1 MRSVGRQLRQRTLV
15 VSVGTAWSISCSRR
29 KTLLVEKSPAGVIA
43 LAMLRFGLYRRSGIH
58 LLGFQMIDPA
68 QPNIELLRDVRR
80 LRIDGSD
87 RVIGARAFDLLAY
100 LDAHSSRVVTK
111 AELLEHVW
119 ADLNV
124 EESNL
129 TVQIAALR
137 KLIGAGA
144 IATVPGGGYQLTL
157 AAKSPAEPPK
167 ALPLPDKPSLA
178 VLPFANLTGDAAKD
192 YLVDGIV
199 ADLTTALSRI
209 PIFFVIAASSTFA
222 LKGRVVD
229 LAEVGQQLGVRY
241 VLEGSIQQAGD
252 RLRINTQL
260 VEAETG
266 RMIWSSRF
274 SGSLAEIFE
283 LQDAV
288 TEQVAAAIE
297 PNVILVEA
305 RRASAKP
312 TTDLSA
318 YDLCLRALPLTHR
331 LADFDSFVAARTLL
345 ERALALD
352 PGYSHA
358 KALICRLTTTARS
371 ERWLSLEEAARCLPL
386 AEEVVADPRNDAMA
400 LVFAGLAIAFLG
412 QQQQRGLLVIRQ
424 AYAMNPNSSHVLNE
438 LGWVYSYLGDTDQ
451 AIDHF
456 TRAIRINPLDPI
468 IGQLRCGLGAAL
480 LLAERLDEGVA
491 VLEQALAEAP
501 NYTASLVGLA
511 WGYWE
516 QGRTDEARRLGQLL
530 LAREPGM
537 TITATLRDSPY
548 KTPEKQRRQRAYL
561 GGIGIPE

>member
-1 MRSVGRQLRQRTLV
+1 
-15 VSVGTAWSISCSRR
+15 
-29 KTLLVEKSPAGVIA
+29 
-43 LAMLRFGLYRRSGIH
+43 
-58 LLGFQMIDPA
+58 MIDPV
-68 QPNIELLRDVRR
+68 QPHIELLRDVRR

-87 RVIGARAFDLLAY
+87 VVIGARAFDVLAC
-100 LDAHSSRVVTK
+100 LHANAGRVVTK

-137 KLIGAGA
+137 KLIGARA
-144 IATVPGGGYQLTL
+144 IATVPGVGYQLTL

-199 ADLTTALSRI
+199 VDLIAALSRI
-209 PIFFVIAASSTFA
+209 PVFFVIAASSTFTF
-222 LKGRVVD
+222 KGRSVD

-241 VLEGSIQQAGD
+241 ILEGSIQQAGD

-260 VEAETG
+260 VEAATG
-266 RMIWSSRF
+266 HMIWSNRF
-274 SGSLAEIFE
+274 AGTLAEIFE

-297 PNVILVEA
+297 PNVILAEA

-318 YDLCLRALPLTHR
+318 YDLCLQALPKAHR
-331 LADFDSFVAARTLL
+331 LPDFDSFVMARTLL

-352 PGYSHA
+352 PGFSHA
-358 KALICRLTTTARS
+358 KALICRLTMTARS
-371 ERWLSLEEAARCLPL
+371 ERWLSHAEAARCLPL
-386 AEEVVADPRNDAMA
+386 AEEVVADHRNDAMA
-400 LVFAGLAIAFLG
+400 LAFAGLAIAFLG
-412 QQQQRGLLVIRQ
+412 QQQQRGLLVIQQ
-424 AYAMNPNSSHVLNE
+424 AYALNPNSSHVLNA
-438 LGWVYSYLGDTDQ
+438 LGWVHSYLGDNDQ

-468 IGQLRCGLGAAL
+468 IGQVRCGLGATL
-480 LLAERLDEGVA
+480 LQAGRLEDGVA
-491 VLEQALAEAP
+491 ALEQAFAEAP

-516 QGRTDEARRLGQLL
+516 LGRTQEAQRLGQLL

-537 TITATLRDSPY
+537 TITATLRD
-548 KTPEKQRRQRAYL
+548 TPFKAPDHLRRERAFL
-561 GGIGIPE
+561 RGIGIPE